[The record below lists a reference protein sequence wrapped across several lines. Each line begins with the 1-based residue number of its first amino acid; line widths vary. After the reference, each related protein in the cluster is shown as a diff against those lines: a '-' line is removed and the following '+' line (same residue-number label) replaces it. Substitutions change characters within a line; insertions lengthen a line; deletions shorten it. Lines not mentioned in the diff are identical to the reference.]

1 MRYSTPIRLL
11 KYLQYHWVASNSKG
25 HGVHSPFVYQFI
37 RQSLNGTSALKEIVN
52 SSPAV
57 HNTLHAIE
65 AASSVKLAPKIK
77 LLIARLLQSMNPLT
91 VSVTGDKNQFGY
103 DSSMHTNVKNES
115 VESINFAF
123 IGPGQ
128 DAATMLQGANKLI
141 DRMHPNAWVIL
152 HQIHAD
158 ADMETAWN
166 TLKEHS
172 NIRLSIDLF
181 TIGILFC
188 RTAQKEQEHFI
199 IRY

>member
-11 KYLQYHWVASNSKG
+11 KYLQYYWVASNSKG

-37 RQSLNGTSALKEIVN
+37 RQSLNGTNSFNEIVN
-52 SSPAV
+52 STPAV
-57 HNTLHAIE
+57 RNTLQSIE

-91 VSVTGDKNQFGY
+91 VSVTGDKKQFQANA
-103 DSSMHTNVKNES
+103 STHTNVKNEL
-115 VESINFAF
+115 VESINLAF

-128 DAATMLQGANKLI
+128 DAATMLQGAIKLI

-158 ADMETAWN
+158 ADMERAWN
-166 TLKEHS
+166 TLKKHS

>member
-1 MRYSTPIRLL
+1 MRYSTPIRLI

-37 RQSLNGTSALKEIVN
+37 RQSLNGTSSLKEIIN
-52 SSPAV
+52 STPAV
-57 HNTLHAIE
+57 QNTLHAIE
-65 AASSVKLAPKIK
+65 AANSSKLKPKIK
-77 LLIARLLQSMNPLT
+77 LLIARLLQSLNPLS
-91 VSVTGDKNQFGY
+91 VLVTGDKKQFES
-103 DSSMHTNVKNES
+103 DSSMNTNGTNES

-123 IGPGQ
+123 IGAGQ
-128 DAATMLQGANKLI
+128 DAATMLQSANKLI
-141 DRMHPNAWVIL
+141 DKMHPNAWVIL

-166 TLKEHS
+166 ILKKHS

>member
-1 MRYSTPIRLL
+1 MRYSTPIRLI

-37 RQSLNGTSALKEIVN
+37 RQSLNGNSLLKEIVN
-52 SSPAV
+52 STPAV

-65 AASSVKLAPKIK
+65 AANSSKLKPKIK
-77 LLIARLLQSMNPLT
+77 LLIARLLQSMNPLI
-91 VSVTGDKNQFGY
+91 VSVTGDKKQFES
-103 DSSMHTNVKNES
+103 DSSMNTKGTNDS

-123 IGPGQ
+123 IGAGQ
-128 DAATMLQGANKLI
+128 DAATMLHNANKLI
-141 DRMHPNAWVIL
+141 DKMHPNAWVVL

-166 TLKEHS
+166 TLKKHS

>member
-37 RQSLNGTSALKEIVN
+37 RQSLNGTSSLNEIVN

-57 HNTLHAIE
+57 QNTLQAIV
-65 AASSVKLAPKIK
+65 AASSIKLKPKIK
-77 LLIARLLQSMNPLT
+77 LLIARLLQSLNPLT
-91 VSVTGDKNQFGY
+91 VSVTGDKNQIQANT
-103 DSSMHTNVKNES
+103 STNENVIHES

-123 IGPGQ
+123 IGSGQ
-128 DAATMLQGANKLI
+128 DAATMLQAENKLI

-152 HQIHAD
+152 DQIHAD

-166 TLKEHS
+166 TLKKHS

-188 RTAQKEQEHFI
+188 RTEQKEQEHFI